1 MKQFLPDL
9 KISSFFKILLIA
21 FLIRLLLLPLSFH
34 SDLNNNLIWGIYANE
49 FGLRG
54 FYDWLNFGNYAR
66 PDYPPLAMVLF
77 LLIRKIYLLWFD
89 VLWFLNVNI
98 SAFPSNLVTWTDN
111 YGNMVLIKV
120 PGIVADL
127 GTGYLIYKITNKIN
141 LAKLYLFNP
150 AVIYL
155 SASWGQ
161 LDSVVGFF
169 LLKFLI

>member
-66 PDYPPLAMVLF
+66 PDYPPLAMVI
-77 LLIRKIYLLWFD
+77 LLALRFVWQFIFNILWEI
-89 VLWFLNVNI
+89 NVAI
-98 SAFPSNLVTWTDN
+98 P
-111 YGNMVLIKV
+111 
-120 PGIVADL
+120 
-127 GTGYLIYKITNKIN
+127 
-141 LAKLYLFNP
+141 
-150 AVIYL
+150 
-155 SASWGQ
+155 
-161 LDSVVGFF
+161 
-169 LLKFLI
+169 